1 MQTFLLK
8 FTGLALIAGVLLFSA
23 CEEDP
28 IVTNPLG
35 PDIQLVADPG
45 FVDGDTDV
53 EIGSAFDVKV
63 TIFTGDAK
71 LQSLEIFQGTDKL
84 DAARFTIN
92 GGAITSN
99 NPFLI
104 TGADKDGATYEFRI
118 NPGTEIVGDINT
130 YSFEVTDE
138 AGETDAVDVLIT
150 TVAPPGTPIDMTLTG
165 VLLNQAGPAGTGG
178 LSLDDGLGTGSLA
191 TEAEIRDLGIDCTIP
206 MGTENWRAQFGTVN
220 GAVMVKVDA
229 TQVENFTFDNV
240 DKKEAIQA
248 AYDTGIALDDGI
260 SFSPTCV
267 ETAVTDASGD
277 IAVDDMFVVLR
288 DGVYYLIR
296 VDEVNPVGG
305 SNGDNIVFSIKY

>member
-28 IVTNPLG
+28 IVTTPLG

-84 DAARFTIN
+84 ATARFTIN

-118 NPGTEIVGDINT
+118 NPGTEMVNDINT

-138 AGETDAVDVLIT
+138 AGETDVVDVVIT

-165 VLLNQAGPAGTGG
+165 ILLNQAGPAGTGG
-178 LSLDDGLGTGSLA
+178 LSLDDGQGTGSLNTA
-191 TEAEIRDLGIDCTIP
+191 AEIRDMGIDCTIA
-206 MGTENWRAQFGTVN
+206 GAENWRAQFGTVN
-220 GAVMVKVDA
+220 GAVMVKVDQD
-229 TQVENFTFDNV
+229 QVENFTFDNV
-240 DKKEAIQA
+240 DKKEAIQG
-248 AYDTGIALDDGI
+248 AYDTGIALSDGI
-260 SFSPTCV
+260 SYSATCV
-267 ETAVTDASGD
+267 ETAVTDVSGA